1 MGAGATPPLLPHERL
16 FAGGNEQ
23 IWGERRPSAGKENL
37 PPGWQDTKPHP
48 WRRYFARQLDTTIS
62 GLIAEVVLI
71 WGLSAVDPEAGGH
84 LVNILTT
91 VGVYFQTMIIVALA
105 VVPNALI
112 VGLSGTSIGKWIFG
126 IRVQRPDGRPI
137 GVVRAVEREIRVL
150 VGGLGLG
157 IPLISLV
164 TMITNCMGLVE
175 KGSTGWDRD
184 MRNVIPQRPNNVAQ
198 IVLSLLG
205 FCAYAGILVGLLVY
219 RAHRGS

>member
-1 MGAGATPPLLPHERL
+1 MGEGATPPLLPHERL
-16 FAGGNEQ
+16 FAGGKDQ
-23 IWGERRPSAGKENL
+23 IWGERRPNAGKENL

-48 WRRYFARQLDTTIS
+48 WRRYFSRQLDTAIS

-71 WGLSAVDPEAGGH
+71 WGLSAVDPEAGGR

-91 VGVYFQTMIIVALA
+91 VGIYFQTMIIVALA

-112 VGLSGTSIGKWIFG
+112 VGLSGSSIGKWIFG

-150 VGGLGLG
+150 VWGLGLG
-157 IPLISLV
+157 IPLISLI
-164 TMITNCMGLVE
+164 TMIASCMGLVE

-184 MRNVIPQRPNNVAQ
+184 MRNVIAQRPNNVVQ
-198 IVLSLLG
+198 IVVNLLG
-205 FCAYAGILVGLLVY
+205 VGAYVGLLIGLAIY
-219 RAHRGS
+219 RVRRGS